1 MSDLSDM
8 YILIISIYWCKQTAE
23 YFFKNCKQLNLN
35 PIIVQ
40 LFVYIF
46 HCKYWRAVAQP
57 LIHTSTIIF
66 PWKNFFYVKW
76 TQPKTKTLPDIMM
89 MNKILLKLRIMV
101 SFLYLNWKK
110 KTIFCKIITT
120 IFFLVSKMKQKKQQ
134 NYSYLKKYQITTIII
149 IINISLPTHAR
160 YIKYWK
166 IVKQILKT
174 NKNCRIFNKKHQVFL

>member
-1 MSDLSDM
+1 
-8 YILIISIYWCKQTAE
+8 
-23 YFFKNCKQLNLN
+23 
-35 PIIVQ
+35 
-40 LFVYIF
+40 
-46 HCKYWRAVAQP
+46 
-57 LIHTSTIIF
+57 
-66 PWKNFFYVKW
+66 
-76 TQPKTKTLPDIMM
+76 

-110 KTIFCKIITT
+110 TTIFCKIITT

-174 NKNCRIFNKKHQVFL
+174 KIVGFLTKNIKFFYRNVFLLIYFFSFFLFFPFMISKMWIKKNFGTHFSSILGKYFFSHSPLFTTPSHCLLTNPNWIRNYTPPFKIIINIKIAKQIFFSWKKK

>member
-8 YILIISIYWCKQTAE
+8 YILIISIYRCKQTAE

-46 HCKYWRAVAQP
+46 HCKYWRAVAHP
-57 LIHTSTIIF
+57 LYTLLLLYF
-66 PWKNFFYVKW
+66 LGNFFYVKW

-101 SFLYLNWKK
+101 SFLYLNWRK

-120 IFFLVSKMKQKKQQ
+120 IFFLVSKMKQKKATKLLV
-134 NYSYLKKYQITTIII
+134 LKKVPNYYYYYNNKYITAHPRQI
-149 IINISLPTHAR
+149 
-160 YIKYWK
+160 YK
-166 IVKQILKT
+166 ILKNCQT
-174 NKNCRIFNKKHQVFL
+174 NFKNKQKL